1 MSWFLSDW
9 PEPVKPVESPKT
21 STRPHVYEIQPHFI
35 HENKTKGYYGIGIVV
50 FLRELIGFLHKKRFF
65 GTPYTTFK
73 KVLLQADH
81 NQVHFTSV
89 I

>member
-21 STRPHVYEIQPHFI
+21 STRPHVYEIQPYFI
-35 HENKTKGYYGIGIVV
+35 HEKKTKGYDGIGIVV
-50 FLRELIGFLHKKRFF
+50 FLRELIGFLHKNVFF

-73 KVLLQADH
+73 KVLLEADH
-81 NQVHFTSV
+81 NQVHFTSF